1 MRWNV
6 QVCASWGSIDPE
18 FGPPTLAMTNDTRLI
33 RILSL
38 DDHPLLRSGIAALVD
53 TQPDMRMVGEASNGI
68 EAVQLH
74 RQLNPDVTLMD
85 LQMPD
90 MSGLDVLRSERP
102 LRPRLLA
109 ADIVPVHGAAHAC
122 QQFVRSE
129 RLY

>member
-6 QVCASWGSIDPE
+6 QVCASWRSIDVE
-18 FGPPTLAMTNDTRLI
+18 FGRSTLAMMNDICLI
-33 RILSL
+33 RILSV

-68 EAVQLH
+68 EAVELH
-74 RQLNPDVTLMD
+74 RELNPDVTLMD

-102 LRPRLLA
+102 LRPRLIA